1 MIKAKS
7 KQHKLIKHGSYKKY
21 RNKTIELIRQS
32 KKAYYQR
39 LFEQDKKD
47 SKTIWQGIHE
57 IISSKK
63 NKNGGNVSAII
74 SDDNTI
80 TDPVEIA
87 QDFNNF
93 FTSIRTNL
101 QKKIPPTK
109 KNFTD
114 YLKKPNSENFTIAP
128 TTSDE
133 ISDLIH
139 NLKSHR
145 SVGPYSIPT
154 KIMETS
160 KEIMSLP
167 LSQLINDSISK
178 GLFPNICKL
187 AQVMHIFKN
196 DSRLLCTNYRPI
208 SRLSNISKIFEKV
221 IHSRLNLS
229 LEQNNHLYPYQFGF
243 RIYYSTNNALTTIVE
258 RIQKQLDAGNYTA
271 GVFVDLKK
279 AFDTVDH
286 NTYLTILITIVLEVL
301 QKIGFVLT

>member
-1 MIKAKS
+1 MTKAKN
-7 KQHKLIKHGSYKKY
+7 KQQKLIKYESYKKC
-21 RNKTIELIRQS
+21 RDKIIELIRQS
-32 KKAYYQR
+32 KQTYYQR
-39 LFEQDKKD
+39 YFEQNKKD

-57 IISSKK
+57 IISSRK

-87 QDFNNF
+87 QNFNNF
-93 FTSIRTNL
+93 FTSIGTNL

-128 TTSDE
+128 TTSDK

-139 NLKSHR
+139 NLKSSK

-154 KIMETS
+154 KIMKIS
-160 KEIMSLP
+160 KEIISLP
-167 LSQLINDSISK
+167 LSQLINDSK

-187 AQVMHIFKN
+187 AQVIPIFKN

-208 SRLSNISKIFEKV
+208 SLLSNISKIFEKV
-221 IHSRLNLS
+221 IHSRLNLF
-229 LEQNNHLYPYQFGF
+229 LEQNNHLYPYQFDF
-243 RIYYSTNNALTTIVE
+243 QIDYSTNNALMTIVE
-258 RIQKQLDAGNYTA
+258 RIQSSLMLEIILLEYFLT
-271 GVFVDLKK
+271 LKR
-279 AFDTVDH
+279 
-286 NTYLTILITIVLEVL
+286 LLI
-301 QKIGFVLT
+301 Q